1 MKIKKILISALLIM
15 AFAVITVTPL
25 LADNI
30 ILIQDSYYYSQ
41 NDTYI
46 TSQCATSASEPQG
59 HSAVAIAGA
68 YGYDEKIS
76 YGPYHPM
83 HSATSA
89 TQYIGNHM
97 DYHFNSY
104 TLTNPFN
111 N

>member
-15 AFAVITVTPL
+15 AFAVMTVTPL

-30 ILIQDSYYYSQ
+30 LIIQDSYYYSE

-46 TSQCATSASEPQG
+46 TSQCATSAGEPQW

-68 YGYDEKIS
+68 YGYGEAVDYGIYNPFHS
-76 YGPYHPM
+76 YASVTY
-83 HSATSA
+83 
-89 TQYIGNHM
+89 YVGNHM
-97 DYHFNSY
+97 DYHCNTY
-104 TLTNPFN
+104 TLENPHN

>member
-1 MKIKKILISALLIM
+1 MKLKKILISALLIM

-30 ILIQDSYYYSQ
+30 ILIQDSYFYSQ

-46 TSQCATSASEPQG
+46 TSQCATSAGEPQG
-59 HSAVAIAGA
+59 HSAVAVAGSIY
-68 YGYDEKIS
+68 YGENKQ

-83 HSATSA
+83 HSAISA

-97 DYHFNSY
+97 DYHCNSY
-104 TLTNPFN
+104 TLENPFN